1 MTLDFNKYMHY
12 LNELDIPIEQ
22 KRELL
27 RTVWLL
33 VEACVDQAF
42 GTHPVQLAR
51 LASGDSDSNG
61 VESGMM
67 LLPLNLPDTVGPE
80 QKGKTNDND

>member
-1 MTLDFNKYMHY
+1 MTLDFDKYMHY
-12 LNELDIPIEQ
+12 LSELDIPIEQ

-51 LASGDSDSNG
+51 LTDGKSDSST
-61 VESGMM
+61 VDCGMM
-67 LLPLNLPDTVGPE
+67 LLPLNLLDTVGPE